1 MPSAVTS
8 IDSKRRAQFSLL
20 ELALPGERPI
30 PIGVF
35 LIDPESGNL
44 DFKLREDWD
53 DLAGAEDAEFLA
65 SLQDDFTLKAAEA
78 GGEAFLASLE
88 DSLSNILRVTER
100 EPVIVSSF
108 SQTLENLFTEHV
120 DTRVRPFITHLP
132 LYSLRAA
139 ATKFGEDSEAGELDW
154 VKAPAGLRLS
164 EGMFVAKVV
173 GRSMEPLIPDGSLCI
188 FRSPVVGSRQGK
200 RLLIEQFGVSDSSA
214 RYTVKRYTSR
224 KTQAG
229 THFDNQADDEEWSH
243 SQIRLEP
250 LNPGFPAFDL
260 DGEQFRVL
268 GEFVQ
273 VLD

>member
-8 IDSKRRAQFSLL
+8 IGSKRRAEFCLL
-20 ELALPGERPI
+20 ELALPGKRAT

-35 LIDPESGNL
+35 LIEAQSGNL
-44 DFKLREDWD
+44 DFKLRDDWD
-53 DLAGAEDAEFLA
+53 RLAGTEDAEYLA

-88 DSLSNILRVTER
+88 DSLSNFLRITER
-100 EPVIVSSF
+100 EPVIVSGSSQAGF
-108 SQTLENLFTEHV
+108 SQTLENLFSEHV
-120 DTRVRPFITHLP
+120 DTRVRPFVTHLP

-139 ATKFGEDSEAGELDW
+139 ATKFGEDSEAEELDW
-154 VKAPAGLRLS
+154 VKAPAGLRLA

-200 RLLIEQFGVSDSSA
+200 RLLIEQLGVSDSSA

-224 KTQAG
+224 KTQIG
-229 THFDNQADDEEWSH
+229 DEEWSH
-243 SQIRLEP
+243 SLIRLEP
-250 LNPGFPAFDL
+250 LNPEFPAFDL